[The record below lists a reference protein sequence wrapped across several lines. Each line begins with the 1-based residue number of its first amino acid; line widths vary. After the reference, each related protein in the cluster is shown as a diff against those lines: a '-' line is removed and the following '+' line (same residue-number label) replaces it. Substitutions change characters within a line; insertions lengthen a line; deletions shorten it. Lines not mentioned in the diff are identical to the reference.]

1 MGHHTVSTMITN
13 TPLTL
18 SLLLA
23 ASVHGFPSLNQTE
36 TKAASNLVNCGC
48 QCSSLTFRD
57 AKGEGQ
63 GNCLTV
69 DSTGAQWCYVDS
81 EYSSCQ
87 DLVPSLRFPNNPWS
101 YEACATP
108 APGSLLC
115 PLLRW
120 WWVLPMVT
128 TTTMSPPLE
137 MCSPVVTTRSPSV
150 TSDREM
156 RPARSTCP
164 LLSNL
169 SRRLRC
175 CQNV

>member
-1 MGHHTVSTMITN
+1 MITN
-13 TPLTL
+13 TLHTL
-18 SLLLA
+18 CLLLA

-57 AKGEGQ
+57 AKGEVQ

-87 DLVPSLRFPNNPWS
+87 DTVPSLRFPNNPWS

-108 APGSLLC
+108 PPPLPPSLPSPPPTCC
-115 PLLRW
+115 PTPRW
-120 WWVLPMVT
+120 WWVRPMVT

-137 MCSPVVTTRSPSV
+137 TCSPVVTTRSPLV
-150 TSDREM
+150 TSDRGM
-156 RPARSTCP
+156 RPAKSTCL

-169 SRRLRC
+169 TRRLRC
-175 CQNV
+175 